1 MKEVVDALN
10 DVVVLAEKAESC
22 THHDGTRTNNV
33 GIPRSAVV
41 LRSDNVVLLATSDLR
56 PMNQVVC
63 LEKHDVMLETDD
75 LSLENQVVRLDS
87 RVLPLAAT
95 VGLRECFYP

>member
-1 MKEVVDALN
+1 MKEVVYALN
-10 DVVVLAEKAESC
+10 DVVVLAEKAQLC
-22 THHDGTRTNNV
+22 THHDGTLTNNV
-33 GIPRSAVV
+33 GIPGNVV
-41 LRSDNVVLLATSDLR
+41 VPRLDNVVLLATNDLR
-56 PMNQVVC
+56 PMNRVVC

-87 RVLPLAAT
+87 RVLSLAAA